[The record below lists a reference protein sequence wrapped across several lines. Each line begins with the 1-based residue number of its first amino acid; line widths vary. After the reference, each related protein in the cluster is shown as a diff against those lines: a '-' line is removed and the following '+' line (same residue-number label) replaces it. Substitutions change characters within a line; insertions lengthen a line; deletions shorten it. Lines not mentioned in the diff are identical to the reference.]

1 MRSRHHAS
9 RPLLLLLLLAAVP
22 ASHGAEAEASRGFLG
37 IRLEPVSDAVRAAL
51 ALEEGAG
58 VMVGAVIEG
67 SAAEEAG
74 LTPGDVILA
83 LDGRPVR
90 GPREL
95 MRTVS
100 GCAPGDSLDLEIWRE
115 GQVVRG
121 AVMLMAR
128 PDGRGRS
135 GSRRA
140 VTAEGNRLGITG
152 VHLTDQ
158 LADYFVAPGGVLVA
172 RVAEG
177 SAGEVAGLLAGDV
190 IVSVDEAEISGPSEL
205 DQRLTSAAGPTV
217 LLAIVRDGND
227 IFIEAALD

>member
-1 MRSRHHAS
+1 MRSRRQAS
-9 RPLLLLLLLAAVP
+9 RLLLLLLLLAGVP
-22 ASHGAEAEASRGFLG
+22 ASHGAGPEPPRGFLG

-74 LTPGDVILA
+74 LTPGDVILT

-95 MRTVS
+95 VHTVA
-100 GCAPGDSLDLEIWRE
+100 GRAPGDSLDLEIWRE

-121 AVMLMAR
+121 AVMLMTR
-128 PDGRGRS
+128 PDGRAEPGV
-135 GSRRA
+135 RRA
-140 VTAEGNRLGITG
+140 VAAEGNRLGITG
-152 VHLTDQ
+152 VNLTDQ

-177 SAGEVAGLLAGDV
+177 SAAEVAGLLAGDV
-190 IVSVDEAEISGPSEL
+190 IVSVDEAEISGPAEL
-205 DQRLTSAAGPTV
+205 DQRLAGAAGPTV
-217 LLAIVRDGND
+217 LLAVVRDGND